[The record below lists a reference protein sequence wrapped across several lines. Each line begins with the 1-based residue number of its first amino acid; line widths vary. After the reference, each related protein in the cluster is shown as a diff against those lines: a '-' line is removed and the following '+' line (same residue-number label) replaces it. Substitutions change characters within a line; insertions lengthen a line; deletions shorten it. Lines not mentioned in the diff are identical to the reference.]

1 MLSNTTMHL
10 RRRQLAIVFAE
21 DTQQPVDGER

>member
-10 RRRQLAIVFAE
+10 RRLHLAIVFAE
-21 DTQQPVDGER
+21 DTHQPVDGER